1 MYVIKLKPWLINV
14 EHIFLHLQ
22 QKNKHKQ
29 IKVNIL
35 FNEKLLNLY
44 IYLGDDLFLLKQT
57 LTDDNQQALSRKK
70 TLSHNRRSSATDPDQ
85 PISTFESLS
94 INTELTNNKKSRETS
109 PNLRPRRFSGDIV
122 LPPSSSEITEPSLFS
137 PGSVRARTISSLQEN
152 KTLSSSSSLP
162 KRQNSLSTPPIDPPS
177 PSKRLDIRLSS
188 GKTVNTSD
196 FIHSDDQHPYLINPH
211 IEMSYNQEQPPP
223 QQNQLSNETTR
234 NKLLQS
240 VYINNT
246 NPNPSSSLSESL
258 TNGTNS
264 HTHATESSS
273 NCVLS

>member
-1 MYVIKLKPWLINV
+1 LR
-14 EHIFLHLQ
+14 
-22 QKNKHKQ
+22 
-29 IKVNIL
+29 
-35 FNEKLLNLY
+35 
-44 IYLGDDLFLLKQT
+44 QT
-57 LTDDNQQALSRKK
+57 LTDDNQQVLSRKK
-70 TLSHNRRSSATDPDQ
+70 TLSHNRRSSATDSDQ

-122 LPPSSSEITEPSLFS
+122 LPPSSEITEPSLFS

-152 KTLSSSSSLP
+152 KSLSSLP
-162 KRQNSLSTPPIDPPS
+162 KRQNSLSTQPIDPPS

-211 IEMSYNQEQPPP
+211 IEMSYNQEQPPPP